1 MGLVNDVKDIL
12 FLHLFG
18 VLTLI
23 YCPYLVERKRLTTSL
38 LLLRLRI
45 ATFDDVSAVNVAIL
59 LPLKAFH
66 PLLATARL
74 HIDVGQGELLG
85 LLLVT
90 GLRTALWLSHV
101 H

>member
-1 MGLVNDVKDIL
+1 M
-12 FLHLFG
+12 
-18 VLTLI
+18 
-23 YCPYLVERKRLTTSL
+23 TTSL

-101 H
+101 HGKRALRSSGREACARNLRHWEKML

>member
-1 MGLVNDVKDIL
+1 M
-12 FLHLFG
+12 
-18 VLTLI
+18 TA
-23 YCPYLVERKRLTTSL
+23 SL

-59 LPLKAFH
+59 LPLKALH
-66 PLLATARL
+66 PLLATTRL

-101 H
+101 HGQRALRSSGREAGARNLRHREKML